1 VQEEGEPASCLRSP
15 SDRLAGA
22 GLSGSS
28 ARAIAPARTTRAG
41 GSQTGPVSAAR
52 LITATERE
60 QPQSGHE
67 LSRAQEW
74 CSASQLAHR
83 YERCRRT
90 SLLMLTL
97 DL

>member
-1 VQEEGEPASCLRSP
+1 MRE
-15 SDRLAGA
+15 A

-28 ARAIAPARTTRAG
+28 KRAIAPVRTTRA
-41 GSQTGPVSAAR
+41 QTGPVSAAR

-60 QPQSGHE
+60 RPQSGQE

-74 CSASQLAHR
+74 CSAAQLAHR
-83 YERCRRT
+83 YERCSRT

-97 DL
+97 EF

>member
-1 VQEEGEPASCLRSP
+1 VNRPAGHRS
-15 SDRLAGA
+15 G
-22 GLSGSS
+22 
-28 ARAIAPARTTRAG
+28 RTV
-41 GSQTGPVSAAR
+41 QTGPVSAAR

-60 QPQSGHE
+60 RPQSGHE

-83 YERCRRT
+83 YERCNRT

-97 DL
+97 EP